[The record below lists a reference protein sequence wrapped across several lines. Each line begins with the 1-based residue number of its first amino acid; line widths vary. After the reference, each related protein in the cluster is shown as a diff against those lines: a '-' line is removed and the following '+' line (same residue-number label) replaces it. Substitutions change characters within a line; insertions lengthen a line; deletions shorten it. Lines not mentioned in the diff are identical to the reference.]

1 MRYLPAFD
9 IWQVP
14 TELLSHAQPGQW
26 VYAGD
31 KESIGRFYGVKK
43 SGSVVVAWRN
53 NALNSGSPKEYYS
66 ALRMYAKG

>member
-14 TELLSHAQPGQW
+14 TELLPYVQPGQW

-31 KESIGRFYGVKK
+31 KEHRGRFFGVKK
-43 SGSVVVAWRN
+43 SGNVVVAWRN
-53 NALNSGSPKEYYS
+53 NALNSKAPKEYY
-66 ALRMYAKG
+66 RFMRRYAKG